1 MKITPN
7 ADRIRV
13 KLADPTKEKSA
24 GGIFIPNIAQVEPKV
39 FEATVLECGPSATVY
54 KPGTRVLIP
63 GRILGDRLSDG
74 TVFVKESEIFGQV
87 EDSLLVEATPSLLV
101 PR

>member
-7 ADRIRV
+7 QDRVRV

-24 GGIFIPNIAQVEPKV
+24 GGIIIPNIAQVEPKV
-39 FEATVLECGPSATVY
+39 FEATVLEAGPDAKVY
-54 KPGTRVLIP
+54 KVGQRVLIP

-74 TVFVKESEIFGQV
+74 TVFVRENEIFALV
-87 EDSLLVEATPSLLV
+87 EDSLIVEAGGLLV
-101 PR
+101 PG

>member
-7 ADRIRV
+7 QDRVRV

-39 FEATVLECGPSATVY
+39 FEASVLEVGPDCKVY
-54 KPGTRVLIP
+54 KAGQRVLIP

-74 TVFVKESEIFGQV
+74 TVFVKESEIFGAV
-87 EDSLLVEATPSLLV
+87 EDSLLIETGGILV
-101 PR
+101 PS